1 MFKERLLSGVLLVL
15 AIFGAIYFGGYVLWG
30 VLLLI
35 SLIGMFELNRVF
47 EAQWKAPSLLC
58 YAAAIGYFLLISLGY
73 EEAIRPSVLCFVLV
87 LLVTFVIGYPRFQF
101 TEVLAAFFGI
111 FYVAMMLCCIYR
123 IRGLDSGVYLVW
135 MVFLGAW
142 GSDTC
147 AYCVGKLMG
156 KHKAFPVLSPK
167 KSVEGCV
174 GGVLGAA
181 LLAWVFALIF
191 QDKLTAVGNPLI
203 ALPIIGACASI
214 LSQFGDLAASGIK
227 RQHKI
232 KDYGTLIPGHGGVL
246 DRFDSVIVTA
256 PAVYLLLVTFFV

>member
-35 SLIGMFELNRVF
+35 SLIGMFELN
-47 EAQWKAPSLLC
+47 L
-58 YAAAIGYFLLISLGY
+58 
-73 EEAIRPSVLCFVLV
+73 
-87 LLVTFVIGYPRFQF
+87 
-101 TEVLAAFFGI
+101 FGI

-123 IRGLDSGVYLVW
+123 IRGLDGGVYLVW

-181 LLAWVFALIF
+181 LLAWVFALLF